1 MLRLDGPAGQ
11 LQGCHGRDDLEY
23 GQFLRPE
30 KVVRQK
36 PFQKQC
42 EKKLKSVTCSYGC
55 LGRRQFVEQLTPG
68 SFDINGSWSMS
79 RDGLGF
85 LTVDG
90 PAPIKIAKPDGAI
103 FVFQKLL
110 KL

>member
-1 MLRLDGPAGQ
+1 
-11 LQGCHGRDDLEY
+11 
-23 GQFLRPE
+23 
-30 KVVRQK
+30 
-36 PFQKQC
+36 
-42 EKKLKSVTCSYGC
+42 
-55 LGRRQFVEQLTPG
+55 
-68 SFDINGSWSMS
+68 MS